1 MNAFEAEVQNG
12 EDSCYT
18 QLHKAA
24 LVDLDGF
31 LLTSDERKILV
42 KDYQWFQTAIKGQ
55 RAITEPFISVLNGK
69 FVITFAAPIYDE
81 NNIQSGVLGA
91 VVLDECLSD

>member
-24 LVDLDGF
+24 LID
-31 LLTSDERKILV
+31 
-42 KDYQWFQTAIKGQ
+42 
-55 RAITEPFISVLNGK
+55 
-69 FVITFAAPIYDE
+69 
-81 NNIQSGVLGA
+81 
-91 VVLDECLSD
+91 LDECLSDQIDDIVVGKTGYAFIRAEGLIPRRLRRGC